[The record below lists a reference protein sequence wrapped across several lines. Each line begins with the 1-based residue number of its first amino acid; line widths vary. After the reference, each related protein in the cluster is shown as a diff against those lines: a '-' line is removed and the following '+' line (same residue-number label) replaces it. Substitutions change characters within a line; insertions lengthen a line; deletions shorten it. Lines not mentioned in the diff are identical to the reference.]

1 MTPQMTGKISFL
13 SFDVI
18 ITVIKIVLNTWEKSL
33 MAKLYF
39 RYGAMGSSKSANIL
53 MVRYNYEERGQF
65 AILLKP
71 KTDNRNGK
79 HIIKSRIGLSADAL
93 YVDEF
98 LSDISDIWHKGLS
111 EYTYNDKT
119 VSAILVDEA
128 QF

>member
-1 MTPQMTGKISFL
+1 
-13 SFDVI
+13 
-18 ITVIKIVLNTWEKSL
+18 
-33 MAKLYF
+33 
-39 RYGAMGSSKSANIL
+39 

-71 KTDNRNGK
+71 KTDNRDGK

-111 EYTYNDKT
+111 KYTYNDKP